1 MVGPRDLSKKITRD
15 LSLFYPQLHLHPPST
30 PRPKTIK
37 MINSSTVQFL
47 TGLKKNNS
55 KEWFDENRQRYAAA
69 KDNYLEFVGEVLG
82 RMKKIDTSLTD
93 LEPKQCVF
101 RINRDVRFSKNKDP
115 YKTNMGASFSK
126 GGKKVQ
132 CAGYYFHLEPGA
144 SFIGGGFWMPMA
156 PELNKIRQE
165 IDYNAEAFNKIINK
179 KKFKASFGSLSES
192 EKLTRPPKGYE
203 ADNPAIELLK
213 LKSFVVMTAVK
224 DSELTGKALAN
235 KVVDHFESMM
245 PLIDFL
251 NRAID

>member
-1 MVGPRDLSKKITRD
+1 MIDLS
-15 LSLFYPQLHLHPPST
+15 
-30 PRPKTIK
+30 TI
-37 MINSSTVQFL
+37 QFL
-47 TGLKKNNS
+47 TSLKKNNN

-69 KDNYLEFVGEVLG
+69 KDNYLEFVEEVLG
-82 RMKKIDTSLTD
+82 KMKKIDASLAD

-144 SFIGGGFWMPMA
+144 SFIGGGFWMPMG

-165 IDYNAEAFNKIINK
+165 IDYDFETFNKIINR
-179 KKFKASFGSLSES
+179 KKFKTSFESLNES

-203 ADNPAIELLK
+203 AENPAIELLK
-213 LKSFVVMTAVK
+213 LKSFIVMTAINDK
-224 DSELTGKALAN
+224 ELTGKELAS
-235 KVVDHFESMM
+235 KVVDQFETTM
-245 PLIDFL
+245 PLVDFL
-251 NRAID
+251 NKAVD